1 MYSKHRLI
9 CLQKTL
15 LKESFYNKFQARV
28 KSSMAQNHKGLFQGR
43 HIKRLR
49 VGNSLKM
56 FARPQGWL
64 HLKLASPATF
74 HNLY

>member
-1 MYSKHRLI
+1 MYSKHHLI

-43 HIKRLR
+43 HIKRL
-49 VGNSLKM
+49 S
-56 FARPQGWL
+56 
-64 HLKLASPATF
+64 KLSATCTSWQE
-74 HNLY
+74 